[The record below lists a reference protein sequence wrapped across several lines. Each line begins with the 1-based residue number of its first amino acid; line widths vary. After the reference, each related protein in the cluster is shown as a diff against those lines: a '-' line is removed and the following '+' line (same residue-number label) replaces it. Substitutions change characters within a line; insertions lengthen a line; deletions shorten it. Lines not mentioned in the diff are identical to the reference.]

1 MKLLTAFITI
11 LALLSGLSNSVPV
24 NASDLYKLR
33 FGGGLHPL
41 ARFSA
46 SKGKNLV
53 KSIFNLVL
61 KPNVPEIDTAAV
73 EEEAAEVI
81 KVRNEE
87 LQKMKEFMFL
97 IKHI

>member
-1 MKLLTAFITI
+1 MLGTGCESSTWKSDPDSDHYKYQVSFVCHIHSKMKLLTAFITI

-46 SKGKNLV
+46 SKGKNL
-53 KSIFNLVL
+53 IIIMLDQML
-61 KPNVPEIDTAAV
+61 
-73 EEEAAEVI
+73 
-81 KVRNEE
+81 
-87 LQKMKEFMFL
+87 M
-97 IKHI
+97 